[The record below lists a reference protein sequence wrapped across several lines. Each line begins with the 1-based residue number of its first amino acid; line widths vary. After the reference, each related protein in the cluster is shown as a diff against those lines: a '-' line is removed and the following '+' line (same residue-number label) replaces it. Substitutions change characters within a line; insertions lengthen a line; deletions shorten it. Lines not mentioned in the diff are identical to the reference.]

1 MGAVLS
7 ILSRV
12 GCWAIIAEGSIVRM
26 KQKVPARTVVAG
38 NPAVTVREV
47 ADKDEQLWSYGKQLY
62 IDLAHECLTDG
73 MQPIG

>member
-1 MGAVLS
+1 
-7 ILSRV
+7 
-12 GCWAIIAEGSIVRM
+12 M